1 MRQLALALWSSVQG
15 TAHALRVTVSTAG
28 LSLCPSAISY
38 SICAAGHTTELAVTP
53 NRSCSA
59 VGTGPLAERIKRQ
72 LQAGTM
78 TNASFMSLHLRE
90 AVRKEQC

>member
-1 MRQLALALWSSVQG
+1 MQG
-15 TAHALRVTVSTAG
+15 TAHALRATVSTTG

-38 SICAAGHTTELAVTP
+38 SIYAAGHTTELAVTP

-59 VGTGPLAERIKRQ
+59 VGTGPLVERITRQ

-78 TNASFMSLHLRE
+78 ANASFMSLHLKG
-90 AVRKEQC
+90 AGGKEQC